1 MRPSKQIDLY
11 VPTQHN
17 DGSPIALS
25 LLREEERFLV
35 SMFGGVTVL
44 AGCSGLWRSPT
55 GQTQREP
62 IEIWRVLV
70 WQYDYHWWAGY
81 QQRALSLYEQEE
93 FLIVASDC
101 ERVQHGQT

>member
-81 QQRALSLYEQEE
+81 QQRAQNLYEQQE

-101 ERVQHGQT
+101 ERIQHG